1 MDMSSEDRNQFINAV
16 KKETSGQIDSA
27 KVIGDRRFETHEEAE
42 AALGIAKE
50 VAPNKHFEI
59 KEANGKYYV
68 EVK

>member
-42 AALGIAKE
+42 TALGIAKE